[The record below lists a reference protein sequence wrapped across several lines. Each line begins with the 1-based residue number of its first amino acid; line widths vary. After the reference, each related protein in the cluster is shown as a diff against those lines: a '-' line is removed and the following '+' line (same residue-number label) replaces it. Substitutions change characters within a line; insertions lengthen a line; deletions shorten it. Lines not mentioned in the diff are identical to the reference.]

1 VQTQKKRVQDRTSW
15 RVLAWIGKP
24 WALKNKFL
32 LTATWVDPPNGK
44 FFGAVTCPKP
54 GLTEFSHPLDQ
65 CLQARSK
72 FRLLSLIIN
81 LQWKE
86 MLVCPLRFIMYI
98 NMEPLLGGAFPAA
111 LERGVQILIPTMV
124 AQRKPNL
131 GEDLFVIPRRRIKIL
146 EQTGIKGNPEPTFT

>member
-1 VQTQKKRVQDRTSW
+1 
-15 RVLAWIGKP
+15 
-24 WALKNKFL
+24 
-32 LTATWVDPPNGK
+32 
-44 FFGAVTCPKP
+44 
-54 GLTEFSHPLDQ
+54 
-65 CLQARSK
+65 
-72 FRLLSLIIN
+72 
-81 LQWKE
+81 

-111 LERGVQILIPTMV
+111 LERGVQILILTMV